1 MVGAFPDRRLMG
13 ILTTCLV
20 SLAAVNVAMWL
31 IRLCRRSV
39 EARAVLQVRAWP
51 GLDIYH
57 VELLSA
63 GERLCSTDH
72 QPRDLER
79 NASCAADVA
88 VRLLRQDGLIDDST
102 MQVVGD
108 AAEPTHPVT
117 AAAFRY
123 IDRSWITPSEMR
135 RGDVGRDPDF
145 QAAVR
150 AHLKELF
157 AHAPSTRRHPA
168 TTTVQ
173 AAVWAY
179 GIGAAAPAVHVYLLL
194 SGSAP
199 GDPDISQGSF
209 VLAFLVFVAALIVLT
224 AQAGNTWHPL
234 EDTGVPPGLRELSP
248 RRRCDDPPAPG

>member
-1 MVGAFPDRRLMG
+1 MG

-51 GLDIYH
+51 GLDLYH
-57 VELLSA
+57 ADLLSA

-72 QPRDLER
+72 QPRDLL
-79 NASCAADVA
+79 NNSCRAAKVA
-88 VRLLRQDGLIDDST
+88 VRLLRQDGLIDDAT
-102 MQVVGD
+102 MKVVRG

-123 IDRSWITPSEMR
+123 IDRSWIISSEMR
-135 RGDVGRDPDF
+135 TGDVGRDPDF

-157 AHAPSTRRHPA
+157 IHAPTTRHHPA
-168 TTTVQ
+168 TTTVR
-173 AAVWAY
+173 AALWAY
-179 GIGAAAPAVHVYLLL
+179 GLGAAAPAVHVYLVL
-194 SGSAP
+194 SGTAP
-199 GDPDISQGSF
+199 GDPDIAKGSF

-224 AQAGNTWHPL
+224 AQAGNMWHPL

-248 RRRCDDPPAPG
+248 HPPER

>member
-1 MVGAFPDRRLMG
+1 MG

-20 SLAAVNVAMWL
+20 SLTAVNVAMWL
-31 IRLCRRSV
+31 IRLWRRSV

-57 VELLSA
+57 AELLSA
-63 GERLCSTDH
+63 GERLCSTDY
-72 QPRDLER
+72 QPHDLER
-79 NASCAADVA
+79 NSCRAAKVA

-102 MQVVGD
+102 IKVVRD

-123 IDRSWITPSEMR
+123 IDRSWIIPSEMR
-135 RGDVGRDPDF
+135 TGDVGRDPDF

-157 AHAPSTRRHPA
+157 VHAPTTRRHPA

-173 AAVWAY
+173 AALWAY
-179 GIGAAAPAVHVYLLL
+179 GLGAAAPAVHVYLLL

-199 GDPDISQGSF
+199 GDPDTAKGSF
-209 VLAFLVFVAALIVLT
+209 VLAFLIFVAALIVLT

-248 RRRCDDPPAPG
+248 PRQNDDPPAVG